1 MDASDTAPDV
11 ERVSVE
17 TPHFVRSLVWGAAAF
32 FSPVVASAL
41 GVLIDYGGDG
51 GYYAV
56 GYYVVAALMGLVCV
70 TGFYFAWRTQKEAA
84 TIPWKRRLSYFAGF
98 ISAVMLLFWFIGPL
112 SLARLGPYW
121 R

>member
-1 MDASDTAPDV
+1 MDASDAAPDAGP
-11 ERVSVE
+11 VSVD
-17 TPHFVRSLVWGAAAF
+17 TPHFVRSLVWGAAAL
-32 FSPVVASAL
+32 FSPVIASAL

-51 GYYAV
+51 GNYEV
-56 GYYVVAALMGLVCV
+56 GYYIVAIAMGLVCA
-70 TGFYFAWRTQKEAA
+70 TAFYFAWRTQKEAA

-112 SLARLGPYW
+112 ALAQLGPSW